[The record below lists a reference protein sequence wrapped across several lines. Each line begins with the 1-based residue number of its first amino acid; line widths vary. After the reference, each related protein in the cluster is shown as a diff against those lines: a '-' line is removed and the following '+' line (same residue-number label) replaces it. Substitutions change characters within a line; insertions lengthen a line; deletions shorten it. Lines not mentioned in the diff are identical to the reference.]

1 MDIANGQSDDEWR
14 KQHLTRRNFEN
25 FRQRGEYSR
34 WIDFSLEWKNRLQLA
49 INAGL
54 DYGQN
59 YLINF
64 LVQAIDPSKFES
76 IISNNDR
83 GAERWQAVVGN
94 YDNVYQQIY
103 YLGQLDMMRQ
113 ERTANQLR
121 RQAQGATA

>member
-83 GAERWQAVVGN
+83 GAERWQAVMGN

-121 RQAQGATA
+121 RQAQSATA

>member
-1 MDIANGQSDDEWR
+1 MEES
-14 KQHLTRRNFEN
+14 
-25 FRQRGEYSR
+25 S
-34 WIDFSLEWKNRLQLA
+34 QLA